1 MNYNPE
7 FSSILRKCE
16 LKRWS
21 ENTIDYPKN
30 LYLSM
35 LLLSS

>member
-1 MNYNPE
+1 MSYNPE
-7 FSSILRKCE
+7 FSSILRKGE
-16 LKRWS
+16 LKRWY
-21 ENTIDYPKN
+21 ENTDYYSMN